1 MHTPL
6 QYISILVKHPCI
18 SAHSLQVVAE
28 LSLSFGYNISFVDP
42 EGADQPE
49 EKMEM
54 KNTVMRVPDTIG
66 WARPYQVSLVQL

>member
-1 MHTPL
+1 M
-6 QYISILVKHPCI
+6 
-18 SAHSLQVVAE
+18 VAE

-54 KNTVMRVPDTIG
+54 KNTVMRVPDTYKDY
-66 WARPYQVSLVQL
+66 WFSEAL